1 MYYFHWL
8 LLLGSQVWWFLKHT
22 HVHLSLYGA
31 HFGRPGLRIC
41 SSKAIIFTSFRCTDF
56 LSIWDQLNLFL
67 NFEFSRS
74 VSSIHLKLQP
84 GWGQNIKF
92 ELSKLKFKGNF
103 DFSSLG
109 PNKQIFKSFPLL
121 MESVW
126 KWKSLA
132 AQVVKN
138 PPSVQETWVRSLG
151 WENLLEKG
159 VVPTPVFLTG
169 ESHGQRSQLGY
180 TPKDHSQ
187 N

>member
-1 MYYFHWL
+1 MDGF
-8 LLLGSQVWWFLKHT
+8 
-22 HVHLSLYGA
+22 SLYL
-31 HFGRPGLRIC
+31 RPI
-41 SSKAIIFTSFRCTDF
+41 
-56 LSIWDQLNLFL
+56 NVFL
-67 NFEFSRS
+67 NFELSRS

-84 GWGQNIKF
+84 GRGQNIKF
-92 ELSKLKFKGNF
+92 ELSKLKLKLKGNF

-126 KWKSLA
+126 KWKSLE
-132 AQVVKN
+132 AQMVKN
-138 PPSVQETWVRSLG
+138 LASLQETLVRSLG

-169 ESHGQRSQLGY
+169 ESHGQRSLMGY
-180 TPKDHSQ
+180 TPWDHSQ